1 MSLIRSINKYAYI
14 KARGVVIKE
23 NIINDKDKSLIILS
37 KDYGKLNVWAKNSRS
52 AQSKLLA
59 GSTLFTYGD
68 FIINSSNTH
77 SSSNFNNTKNLFI
90 NQVDIIRK
98 FYDISKDLYKIA
110 VASYI
115 IELTERN
122 VQDALEVNSIL
133 FLLINCL
140 NKLNNSKVD
149 DDNFSILISKIYEL
163 KFLELNGYKPEIFM
177 CSECGL
183 DNNFNN
189 NGDNNFKKI
198 YFNVNGYVCNR
209 CKNNIYNNNLICV
222 NKNIVKALEYIFKS
236 DIQQLF
242 SFGVSDIILND
253 LDALSKML
261 LDYNLQTPPSTL
273 KSRRFLDSMKSQ
285 QF

>member
-1 MSLIRSINKYAYI
+1 MRTF